1 MNAKAVPRLERLPYE
16 SRRSRGAAVLPLLKL
31 DNAAENGVLKP
42 MKNCILALLAGWLFL
57 SPSLFAAD
65 SAVKLTKDDKKIDVE
80 LNGKPFTSYYY
91 NDGLGAIFVRPFFY
105 PVLAAD
111 GTPVTD
117 DQSQTKGDHPHH
129 RSMWI
134 AHGNVDGADHW
145 AVNKGEKQPKQ
156 KHIAFTKVE
165 GDTIEEQLEW
175 EGTTPEPIL
184 KETRTFKFFTFADG
198 SRGVDFTSVFTPL
211 KDKVVFGD
219 TKESGLC
226 AVRVVKAIANT
237 STLTQSTG
245 ATDSRP
251 SKTEPNTWGKK
262 ADWCDISGK
271 IDDKPYGITIFDHPQ
286 NPRHPGNWHCRL
298 YGLMS
303 SNIFGLSEFEKGA
316 PKGDFEI
323 LKDKPVTFRYLVVIH
338 AGDAKSADLD
348 AKYKDYSAGK

>member
-1 MNAKAVPRLERLPYE
+1 MKTI
-16 SRRSRGAAVLPLLKL
+16 LPL
-31 DNAAENGVLKP
+31 P
-42 MKNCILALLAGWLFL
+42 LAGCLLMSL
-57 SPSLFAAD
+57 SLSAAD
-65 SAVKLTKDDKKIDVE
+65 SPVKFAKDDKKVVVE
-80 LNGKPFTSYYY
+80 LGGQPFTTYWY
-91 NDGLGAIFVRPFFY
+91 NDGNGAIFVRPFFH
-105 PVLAAD
+105 PVLAGD

-117 DQSQTKGDHPHH
+117 DQIQTKGDHPHH

-134 AHGNVDGADHW
+134 AHGSVDGADHW
-145 AVNKGEKQPKQ
+145 SVNKGEKQPKQ
-156 KHIAFTKVE
+156 RHVSFTKLD

-175 EGTTPEPIL
+175 EGVTPEPIM
-184 KETRTFKFFTFADG
+184 KESRTFRFFAFADG

-226 AVRVVKAIANT
+226 AVRVVKSIADT

-251 SKTEPNTWGKK
+251 GKTESNTWGKK

-271 IDDKPYGITIFDHPQ
+271 IGEKTYGVTIFDHPD

-303 SNIFGLSEFEKGA
+303 ANIFGLSAFTKGA

-323 LKDKPVTFRYLVVIH
+323 LKDKPVTFRYRVVIH
-338 AGDAKSADLD
+338 AGDAKSAGLD
-348 AKYKDYSAGK
+348 AKYKEYSTGK